1 MPTNRDA
8 SHLKT
13 QMFRLFA
20 APRLQRAEAGGAGAG
35 ERRRHGRLQRH
46 PPQQR
51 RQRPL
56 RQHPLDQT
64 VNSCSFYVIYW
75 LFTQSLQST
84 KTIKFT

>member
-1 MPTNRDA
+1 M
-8 SHLKT
+8 S
-13 QMFRLFA
+13 RLLA

-35 ERRRHGRLQRH
+35 ERRRHGGLQRH

-56 RQHPLDQT
+56 RQHPL
-64 VNSCSFYVIYW
+64 NSCSFYAIYW